1 MSRDMNWKVPFFDLV
16 FGDDEKKAA
25 ISVIES
31 NWLTAG
37 PRVKEFETAFSSV
50 VGWSSDSVAVSSAT
64 AGLHLS
70 LHALDIGPGDEVI
83 LPSLT
88 FVACAN
94 AVRYVGA
101 IPVFADINNEFDWNM
116 SVTDAKAKITPRTRA
131 IMVVHFAGHP
141 CDMDAFTSLCQ
152 ENGLVLVEDCSHA
165 HLGSWKGRPVGT
177 FGETGC
183 FSFYSNKNM
192 TTGEGGMVVA
202 RDQRLV
208 ERMRMLRS
216 HGISTSTYRR
226 FKGHD
231 YAYDVV
237 ELGYSYRMD
246 EIRAAIGLVQLG
258 KLRGFNMERKARDE
272 RYRALISTHLP
283 AVQIPFPHENSES
296 SFHIFPVLLPGNGE
310 DRNEVL
316 QAMGARGIQC
326 SIHYRPI
333 HTFSAYQGV
342 NADVPVTDGIAG
354 SILTLPL
361 FPSLT
366 DGQMDMVVDA
376 LRECL

>member
-1 MSRDMNWKVPFFDLV
+1 M
-16 FGDDEKKAA
+16 
-25 ISVIES
+25 
-31 NWLTAG
+31 
-37 PRVKEFETAFSSV
+37 
-50 VGWSSDSVAVSSAT
+50 
-64 AGLHLS
+64 
-70 LHALDIGPGDEVI
+70 
-83 LPSLT
+83 PSLT

>member
-1 MSRDMNWKVPFFDLV
+1 MNWKVPFFDLV
-16 FGDDEKKAA
+16 LGDEEKKAA
-25 ISVIES
+25 ISVIEA

-37 PRVKEFETAFSSV
+37 PRIMEFETAFSSV
-50 VGWSSDSVAVSSAT
+50 VGCNSDSVAVSSAT

-101 IPVFADINNEFDWNM
+101 VPVFADINNELDWNI
-116 SVTDAKAKITPRTRA
+116 SITDAKAKITPRTRA

-141 CDMDAFTSLCQ
+141 CDMDAFTVLCQ
-152 ENGLVLVEDCSHA
+152 NNGLVLIEDCSHA
-165 HLGSWKGRPVGT
+165 HLGTWKGRPLGT

-202 RDQRLV
+202 RDRQLV

-216 HGISTSTYRR
+216 HGISSSTYER
-226 FKGHD
+226 FKGHG
-231 YAYDVV
+231 YGYDVV

-258 KLRGFNMERKARDE
+258 KLRGFNMERKAHDE

-296 SFHIFPVLLPGNGE
+296 SFHIFPVLLPCNGKQ
-310 DRNEVL
+310 RNEVF
-316 QAMGARGIQC
+316 QAMGKRGIQC

-342 NADVPVTDGIAG
+342 KADVPVTDRIAS

-366 DGQMDMVVDA
+366 NRQMDMVVDV
-376 LRECL
+376 LGECL

>member
-1 MSRDMNWKVPFFDLV
+1 MNWKVPFFDLV
-16 FGDDEKKAA
+16 LGDDEKKAA

-31 NWLTAG
+31 NWLTTG
-37 PRVKEFETAFSSV
+37 PKIKEFETAFSSV
-50 VGWSSDSVAVSSAT
+50 VGWNSDSIAVSSAT

-70 LHALDIGPGDEVI
+70 LHALEIGPGDEVI
-83 LPSLT
+83 VPSLT

-94 AVRYVGA
+94 AIRYVGA
-101 IPVFADINNEFDWNM
+101 IPVFADINNELDWNM
-116 SVTDAKAKITPRTRA
+116 SITDAKEKITPRTRA

-152 ENGLVLVEDCSHA
+152 DNGLVLIEDCSHA
-165 HLGSWKGRPVGT
+165 HLGSWNGRPLGT

-216 HGISTSTYRR
+216 HGINTSTYRR
-226 FKGHD
+226 FKGHG
-231 YAYDVV
+231 YGYDVV

-246 EIRAAIGLVQLG
+246 EIRASIGLVQLG
-258 KLRGFNMERKARDE
+258 KLRGFTLERKARDK

-283 AVQIPFPHENSES
+283 MVRIPFPHENSES

-310 DRNEVL
+310 HRNEVL
-316 QAMGARGIQC
+316 QAMGERGIQC

-333 HTFSAYQGV
+333 HTFSAYHSV
-342 NADVPVTDGIAG
+342 KADVPVTDGIAD

-361 FPSLT
+361 FPGLT

-376 LRECL
+376 MKECL